1 MLALQLALHSITSG
15 ELLFKFRAFLSVNQS
30 IVLSRRRMLFLQFPV
45 EVEEK
50 EEKEEE
56 EGARGAI
63 FSLRVSC
70 STAAAAADGIIVFP
84 SSFSLR
90 PHLLLLPPPLNRDT
104 FSTSTDFHTHKG

>member
-1 MLALQLALHSITSG
+1 
-15 ELLFKFRAFLSVNQS
+15 
-30 IVLSRRRMLFLQFPV
+30 MLFLQFPV

-70 STAAAAADGIIVFP
+70 STAAAADGIIVFP